1 MRLNVRQ
8 SMSVAV
14 KVFDWILRVLGLLV
28 LLGLITAFAGWVVA
42 PSSDTRPPKIEEI
55 TDLQSFGDGNWET
68 FRIDIDDLAYYSV
81 RTGYESIRASGPCEH
96 YFDRNGN
103 YIATNG
109 DIGNDVQPWLLHPS
123 NKKGIRTLVSLSEL
137 KPIAEQ
143 DADDQLPARSVS
155 QAP

>member
-1 MRLNVRQ
+1 
-8 SMSVAV
+8 MSVAV

-81 RTGYESIRASGPCEH
+81 RTGYEGIRASGPCEH

-109 DIGNDVQPWLLHPS
+109 DIGNDVQPWLLHPQTKRES
-123 NKKGIRTLVSLSEL
+123 EYWCLCPSLNQSQNKTRLDN
-137 KPIAEQ
+137 P
-143 DADDQLPARSVS
+143 LPDPCRNDL
-155 QAP
+155 PNFNP